1 MLSIILGPGSTSL
14 YKTDQKNKRK
24 QNPVCIELA
33 GETEHNQLSDSLLDG
48 NKYKEEDKLGEK
60 ALECWEY
67 VCGVENLHRG
77 SGRASLQR

>member
-14 YKTDQKNKRK
+14 YKTDQKNKTK

-33 GETEHNQLSDSLLDG
+33 GETEHNHLSDSLLDG
-48 NKYKEEDKLGEK
+48 NKYKEDKLGEK

-67 VCGVENLHRG
+67 VRGVENLTRG